1 MRQLGIKL
9 ILGHQSLA
17 QLKRGDLDLTTMIF
31 QAQSRMIFGVQ
42 GDDADVLAH
51 ELASLHFDPRRIKD
65 EVYSR
70 RQRISG
76 HRITELQSWAQAD
89 AHAENWN
96 RTYGNNWTKG
106 VTNRDSVKLTEQESA
121 GGSDG
126 SGEGG
131 GLTRTSTAGRRE
143 QLVPV
148 HEDYWELVNRV
159 YWTFDE
165 DRHVWARDIRK
176 LTKGFANVRLVDES
190 ESALVH
196 VKQSAPGHL
205 AFTPQQL
212 ADFYPQVNDDVE
224 RLKDQNFAAEWFVSP
239 ATIVRETEL
248 RLERILQPVITVHGG
263 IGQATESSPETNPFA

>member
-1 MRQLGIKL
+1 MK
-9 ILGHQSLA
+9 
-17 QLKRGDLDLTTMIF
+17 TVT
-31 QAQSRMIFGVQ
+31 FG
-42 GDDADVLAH
+42 
-51 ELASLHFDPRRIKD
+51 
-65 EVYSR
+65 
-70 RQRISG
+70 
-76 HRITELQSWAQAD
+76 
-89 AHAENWN
+89 
-96 RTYGNNWTKG
+96 
-106 VTNRDSVKLTEQESA
+106 
-121 GGSDG
+121 
-126 SGEGG
+126 
-131 GLTRTSTAGRRE
+131 
-143 QLVPV
+143 
-148 HEDYWELVNRV
+148 
-159 YWTFDE
+159 
-165 DRHVWARDIRK
+165 RDIRK